1 MLIESKIRRKN
12 GTTVTIGKDE
22 YHFAPGDDGLHVC
35 EVQNPKHIQRFLSI
49 TEGYRIPGT
58 VDDEPETETRTHEAL
73 EVEPEEGGDDIDA
86 LDLDGLEAR
95 FEALGKKMDRRRS
108 LTRLRDELRTL
119 EGSE

>member
-35 EVQNPKHIQRFLSI
+35 EVENPKHIQRFLSI

-73 EVEPEEGGDDIDA
+73 EIEPDEEEGGDEIDA

-108 LTRLRDELRTL
+108 LARLRDELRTL
-119 EGSE
+119 EA